1 MPKKGG
7 KKGKGSKVAF
17 SKDADKLAP
26 YGCSGDDIIVT
37 PLGVEA
43 TVLGVNEKD
52 GLLGLQWPGKITS
65 PLPTKAKSKADME
78 KYGYYRKGGW
88 AIIQRSIDSRALQE
102 FNHKFYGAPPP
113 KTAAMK
119 LPTPKP
125 LFEGWAIPAANRPQT
140 ANF

>member
-1 MPKKGG
+1 MAQKTIEMRE
-7 KKGKGSKVAF
+7 
-17 SKDADKLAP
+17 
-26 YGCSGDDIIVT
+26 DIIVT

-52 GLLGLQWPGKITS
+52 GLLWLQWPGKITS

-113 KTAAMK
+113 KKSAFSRAM
-119 LPTPKP
+119 LT
-125 LFEGWAIPAANRPQT
+125 
-140 ANF
+140 